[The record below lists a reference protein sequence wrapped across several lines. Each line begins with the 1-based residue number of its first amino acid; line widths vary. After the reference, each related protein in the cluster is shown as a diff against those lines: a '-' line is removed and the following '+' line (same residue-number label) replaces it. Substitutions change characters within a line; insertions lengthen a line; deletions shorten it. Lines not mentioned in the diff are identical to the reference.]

1 VWTGEQTLTPVHRA
15 PVTASDPP
23 QHIANGFSESV
34 LLTSAEG
41 AQWAEQ
47 RLVVPS
53 LKQAAAQQKRLDQ
66 HLQQAEQDLA
76 ALNQRGRGRPRRD
89 AAQTRAAVDDLLT
102 RHAVAGLLTIEIPI
116 ETQTTRTRAYLARP
130 ARDVTTVNVTVRA
143 ARDTG
148 AYQERVRGLGWRV
161 FVCNDPALGVS
172 EAVLADREEYL
183 IERGFNR
190 YRGKLLGLTP
200 LYLSST
206 TRIKGLIRLLSIGLR
221 VLCLVEF
228 SVREALQAKAEKLD
242 QLYAGNPKRATARPT
257 TELMLRAFAG
267 LTLVVVSLGGTDW
280 LNMTPLN
287 AVQSRIVSL
296 LDFPQDLY
304 LGVGAQSG

>member
-15 PVTASDPP
+15 PVTAADPP
-23 QHIANGFSESV
+23 QHLANGFSESV

-102 RHAVAGLLTIEIPI
+102 RHAVAGLLTIEIQI

-190 YRGKLLGLTP
+190 DRGKLL
-200 LYLSST
+200 
-206 TRIKGLIRLLSIGLR
+206 
-221 VLCLVEF
+221 
-228 SVREALQAKAEKLD
+228 A
-242 QLYAGNPKRATARPT
+242 
-257 TELMLRAFAG
+257 
-267 LTLVVVSLGGTDW
+267 
-280 LNMTPLN
+280 
-287 AVQSRIVSL
+287 
-296 LDFPQDLY
+296 
-304 LGVGAQSG
+304 